1 MIISYKRGIWSRA
14 LIYIILFLFFLWT
27 VVPIYLILTNSF
39 KPTLEI
45 KSIPPSFFFHPT
57 ITHYQKVLSN
67 GEFGNYFINS
77 LIVALTTTL
86 ISVLGG
92 AFGAYGLML
101 TKSRWARVASNSM
114 LIGKMVPTITI
125 LIPFYIILNIFRVGG
140 TYLGPILAHSSVNLP
155 FVIWL
160 ILSFARA
167 IPKELIESAAI
178 DGARRMQTFWKI
190 IFPLL
195 LPAIASAIILS
206 MQFSWNE
213 LLYSLQLT
221 SMDSYT
227 LPVGIARFVGPM
239 SVDWGKCSAAAS
251 ITMMPII
258 LVGFIMQ
265 KYLVSGLTAGAVKQ

>member
-1 MIISYKRGIWSRA
+1 MIINYKRGVWSQVP
-14 LIYIILFLFFLWT
+14 IYIILFLFFLWT
-27 VVPIYLILTNSF
+27 VLPIYQIITNSF
-39 KPTLEI
+39 KATLEI
-45 KSIPPSFFFHPT
+45 KSIPPSLFFHPT
-57 ITHYQKVLSN
+57 ITHYQKILIG

-92 AFGAYGLML
+92 AFGAYGLMI

-125 LIPFYIILNIFRVGG
+125 LIPFYIILNTFRVGG

-160 ILSFARA
+160 IISFAKA
-167 IPKELIESAAI
+167 IPKEITEAAMV

-239 SVDWGKCSAAAS
+239 S
-251 ITMMPII
+251 
-258 LVGFIMQ
+258 
-265 KYLVSGLTAGAVKQ
+265 YYH

>member
-1 MIISYKRGIWSRA
+1 MINYKRGIWSRA

-27 VVPIYLILTNSF
+27 VIPIYLIVTNSF
-39 KPTLEI
+39 KATLEI

-57 ITHYQKVLSN
+57 ITHYKKVLVN

-86 ISVLGG
+86 ISVVGG

-114 LIGKMVPTITI
+114 LIGKSVPTITI
-125 LIPFYIILNIFRVGG
+125 LIPLYIILNIFRVGG

-160 ILSFARA
+160 MLSFAKA

-195 LPAIASAIILS
+195 LPAIASAVILS
-206 MQFSWNE
+206 MQYSWNE

-227 LPVGIARFVGPM
+227 LPVGIAKFVGAM

-251 ITMMPII
+251 ITMVPMI
-258 LVGFIMQ
+258 LAGFILQ
-265 KYLVSGLTAGAVKQ
+265 RYLVSGLTAGTVK

>member
-1 MIISYKRGIWSRA
+1 MINYKRGIWSRA

-27 VVPIYLILTNSF
+27 VTPIYLLVTNSF
-39 KPTLEI
+39 KSTLEI
-45 KSIPPSFFFHPT
+45 KSIPPAFFFHPT
-57 ITHYQKVLSN
+57 ITHYKKALVN

-86 ISVLGG
+86 ISVVGG

-114 LIGKMVPTITI
+114 LIGKSVPAITI
-125 LIPFYIILNIFRVGG
+125 LIPLYMILNIFRVGG

-160 ILSFARA
+160 MLSFTKA

-195 LPAIASAIILS
+195 LPAIASATILS
-206 MQFSWNE
+206 MQYSWNE
-213 LLYSLQLT
+213 LLFSLQLT

-227 LPVGIARFVGPM
+227 LPVGIAKFVGAM
-239 SVDWGKCSAAAS
+239 SVDWGKSSAAAS
-251 ITMMPII
+251 ITMVPII

-265 KYLVSGLTAGAVKQ
+265 RYLVAGLTAGAVKE